1 MRATG
6 QFQRHV
12 NSGML
17 FHTCP
22 PFAMSGRINR
32 TLFPILSGDSCLTAH
47 SEQGPL
53 RHLTHMNAAQNR
65 AAPRHLAQV
74 VSASPLRLLSL
85 RRDWLGRAQ
94 RDELAPLIGARPPIA
109 P

>member
-22 PFAMSGRINR
+22 PFAMSGRIN
-32 TLFPILSGDSCLTAH
+32 LTAH

-53 RHLTHMNAAQNR
+53 RHLTHMNIMPLKTA
-65 AAPRHLAQV
+65 RHRDI
-74 VSASPLRLLSL
+74 S
-85 RRDWLGRAQ
+85 RR
-94 RDELAPLIGARPPIA
+94 
-109 P
+109 